1 MKIEK
6 KLEELEKKYEEIE
19 KLLIDE
25 NTYKNSD
32 FLNSLLKEKNLI
44 EESVTLYR
52 ELKKIRKEIEDT
64 EKLINEKELKELV
77 KEELDKL
84 YEKEKEITDKI
95 ILSLVQKDERDEK
108 DVIMEIRAAA
118 GGEEAALFASD
129 LFRMYSYYAEKKK
142 WKVEIIDSHPTDI
155 GGYKEII
162 FSIKGKGAYGELKY
176 ESGVHRVQ
184 RVPVTEASGRI
195 HTSTVTVAVLSEIE
209 EVDIDINPDDL
220 KIDVFRASGH
230 GGQCVQKTESAVRI
244 THIPTGFIVTCQDE
258 RSQLKNKEKALRVL
272 RARLYDYYQ
281 REKQKEVGEERKKQI
296 GWGERSE
303 KIRTYNYPQNR
314 VTDHRI
320 GLSLYNLSEILEGN
334 LDELINALKEEDK
347 KRKIESFEL

>member
-1 MKIEK
+1 MEE
-6 KLEELEKKYEEIE
+6 KLEDLEKKYDEIE
-19 KLLIDE
+19 EHLTNE
-25 NTYKNSD
+25 NTYKDSNL
-32 FLNSLLKEKNLI
+32 LNSLLKEKSLI
-44 EESVTLYR
+44 EESVLLYR
-52 ELKKIRKEIEDT
+52 ELKKVKKEIEDT
-64 EKLINEKELKELV
+64 KKLINEPDMEEIA
-77 KEELDKL
+77 KEELTKL
-84 YEKEKEITDKI
+84 QNTEKELMDKI
-95 ILSLVQKDERDEK
+95 IASLIEKDERDER
-108 DVIMEIRAAA
+108 DIIMEIRAAA
-118 GGEEAALFASD
+118 GGEEAALFAAD
-129 LFRMYSYYAEKKK
+129 LFRMYSYYAEKRK

-162 FSIKGKGAYGELKY
+162 FSIKGKNVFGDLKY

-195 HTSTVTVAVLSEIE
+195 HTSTVTVAVLPEVE

-220 KIDVFRASGH
+220 RIDVFRASGH

-244 THIPTGFIVTCQDE
+244 THIPTGFVATCQDE

-272 RARLYDYYQ
+272 RARLYDYYETQ
-281 REKQKEVGEERKKQI
+281 KEKEVGEERKKQI

-303 KIRTYNYPQNR
+303 KIRTYNFPQNR

-320 GLSLYNLSEILEGN
+320 GLSLYNLAEILEGN

-347 KRKIESFEL
+347 KRKIENLEL

>member
-1 MKIEK
+1 MKIEE
-6 KLEELEKKYEEIE
+6 KLEELEKKYDEIE
-19 KLLIDE
+19 EHLANE
-25 NTYKNSD
+25 NTYKDSNL
-32 FLNSLLKEKNLI
+32 LNSLLKEKSLI
-44 EESVTLYR
+44 EESVLLYR
-52 ELKKIRKEIEDT
+52 ELKKVEKEIEDT
-64 EKLINEKELKELV
+64 KKLINEPDMEEIA
-77 KEELDKL
+77 KEELTKL
-84 YEKEKEITDKI
+84 QNTEKELMDKI
-95 ILSLVQKDERDEK
+95 IASLIEKDERDER
-108 DVIMEIRAAA
+108 DIIMEIRAAA
-118 GGEEAALFASD
+118 GGEEAALFAAD
-129 LFRMYSYYAEKKK
+129 LFRMYSYYSEKRK

-162 FSIKGKGAYGELKY
+162 FSIKGKNVFGDLKY

-195 HTSTVTVAVLSEIE
+195 HTSTVTVAVLPEVE

-220 KIDVFRASGH
+220 RIDVFRASGH

-244 THIPTGFIVTCQDE
+244 THIPTGFVATCQDE

-272 RARLYDYYQ
+272 RARLYDYYETQ
-281 REKQKEVGEERKKQI
+281 KEKEVGEERKKQI

-303 KIRTYNYPQNR
+303 KIRTYNFPQNR

-320 GLSLYNLSEILEGN
+320 GLSLYNLAEILEGN

-347 KRKIESFEL
+347 KRKIENLEL

>member
-1 MKIEK
+1 MEK

-64 EKLINEKELKELV
+64 EKLINEKEIKELV

-95 ILSLVQKDERDEK
+95 ILSLVQKDEREEK

-244 THIPTGFIVTCQDE
+244 THIPTGFTVTCQDE

-347 KRKIESFEL
+347 KRKIESLKL

>member
-1 MKIEK
+1 MNIEK

-19 KLLIDE
+19 KALFDE
-25 NTYKNSD
+25 NVYKNSEL
-32 FLNSLLKEKNLI
+32 LNKYLKEKSEI
-44 EESVTLYR
+44 EESVNLYR
-52 ELKKIRKEIEDT
+52 ELKKIRKNIEET
-64 EKLINEKELKELV
+64 EKLLSNDELKDLAE
-77 KEELDKL
+77 EELEDLKR
-84 YEKEKEITDKI
+84 KEDEILNKI
-95 ILSLVQKDERDEK
+95 VLSLLPKDERDEK

-118 GGEEAALFASD
+118 GGEEAALFAGD
-129 LFRMYSYYAEKKK
+129 LFRMYSYYAEKRG
-142 WKVEIIDSHPTDI
+142 WKVEIIDSHPTDL

-162 FSIKGKGAYGELKY
+162 FSIRGKGAYGDLKF

-184 RVPVTEASGRI
+184 RVPITEASGRI
-195 HTSTVTVAVLSEIE
+195 HTSTVTVAVLSETEEIE
-209 EVDIDINPDDL
+209 VEINPEDL

-244 THIPTGFIVTCQDE
+244 THIPTGFVVTCQDE

-281 REKQKEVGEERKKQI
+281 KKKMEEVGEERKRQI

-320 GLSLYNLSEILEGN
+320 GLSLYNLPEIMEGN
-334 LDELINALKEEDK
+334 LDELVHALKEEDK
-347 KRKIESFEL
+347 KRKIESLKI

>member
-6 KLEELEKKYEEIE
+6 KLEELEKKYEDIE
-19 KLLIDE
+19 KLLTDE
-25 NTYKNSD
+25 STYKNSD
-32 FLNSLLKEKNLI
+32 TLNSLLKEKSLI
-44 EESVTLYR
+44 EESVLLYR
-52 ELKKIRKEIEDT
+52 ELKKIRKEIEDVNKLLDEPDMEELAKEEL
-64 EKLINEKELKELV
+64 EKLKDKEKELL
-77 KEELDKL
+77 
-84 YEKEKEITDKI
+84 DKI
-95 ILSLVQKDERDEK
+95 IVSLVQKDERDEK

-118 GGEEAALFASD
+118 GGEEAALFAAD
-129 LFRMYSYYAEKKK
+129 LFRMYSYFAEKKK
-142 WKVEIIDSHPTDI
+142 WKIEVIDSHPTDI

-162 FSIKGKGAYGELKY
+162 FSIKGKGAFGELKY

-195 HTSTVTVAVLSEIE
+195 HTSTVTVAVLSEIG

-220 KIDVFRASGH
+220 RIDVYRASGH

-244 THIPTGFIVTCQDE
+244 THIPTGFVVTCQDE

-281 REKQKEVGEERKKQI
+281 TQKEEEIGKERKKQI

-320 GLSLYNLSEILEGN
+320 GLSLYNLSNILEGN
-334 LDELINALKEEDK
+334 LDELIDALKEEDK
-347 KRKIESFEL
+347 KRKIENLEL

>member
-32 FLNSLLKEKNLI
+32 MLNSLLKEKGLI
-44 EESVTLYR
+44 EESVLLYR
-52 ELKKIRKEIEDT
+52 ELKKIKKEIEET
-64 EKLINEKELKELV
+64 EKLINDPEMEELA
-77 KEELDKL
+77 KEELEKL
-84 YEKEKEITDKI
+84 KNKEKEILEKI
-95 ILSLVQKDERDEK
+95 IVSLVQKDERDER

-118 GGEEAALFASD
+118 GGEEAALFAAD

-142 WKVEIIDSHPTDI
+142 WKVEVIDSHPTDI

-162 FSIKGKGAYGELKY
+162 FSIKGKGAFGELKY

-184 RVPVTEASGRI
+184 RVPVTESSGRI

-220 KIDVFRASGH
+220 RIDVYRASGH

-244 THIPTGFIVTCQDE
+244 THIPTGFVVTCQDE

-281 REKQKEVGEERKKQI
+281 TQKEQEIGEERKKQI

-320 GLSLYNLSEILEGN
+320 GLSLYNLSDILEGN
-334 LDELINALKEEDK
+334 IDELINALKEEDK
-347 KRKIESFEL
+347 KRKIESLEL

>member
-32 FLNSLLKEKNLI
+32 FLNSLLKEKSLI
-44 EESVTLYR
+44 EESVALYR
-52 ELKKIRKEIEDT
+52 ELKKIKKEIEDT

-77 KEELDKL
+77 KEELEKL

-303 KIRTYNYPQNR
+303 KIRTYNFPQNR

-347 KRKIESFEL
+347 KRKIENLEL

>member
-1 MKIEK
+1 MKIEE
-6 KLEELEKKYEEIE
+6 KLEELEKKYDEIE
-19 KLLIDE
+19 EHLANE
-25 NTYKNSD
+25 NTYKDSNL
-32 FLNSLLKEKNLI
+32 LNSLLKEKSLI
-44 EESVTLYR
+44 EESVLLYR
-52 ELKKIRKEIEDT
+52 ELKKVEKEIEDT
-64 EKLINEKELKELV
+64 KKLINEPDMEEIA
-77 KEELDKL
+77 KEELTKL
-84 YEKEKEITDKI
+84 QNTEKELMDKI
-95 ILSLVQKDERDEK
+95 IASLIEKDERDER
-108 DVIMEIRAAA
+108 DIIMEIRAAA
-118 GGEEAALFASD
+118 GGEEAALFAAD
-129 LFRMYSYYAEKKK
+129 LFRMYSYYAEKRK

-162 FSIKGKGAYGELKY
+162 FSIKGKNVFGDLKY

-195 HTSTVTVAVLSEIE
+195 HTSTVTVAVLPEVE

-220 KIDVFRASGH
+220 RIDVFRASGH

-244 THIPTGFIVTCQDE
+244 THIPTGFVATCQDE

-272 RARLYDYYQ
+272 RARLYDYYETQ
-281 REKQKEVGEERKKQI
+281 KEKEVGEERKKQI

-303 KIRTYNYPQNR
+303 KIRTYNFPQNR

-320 GLSLYNLSEILEGN
+320 GLSLYNLAEILEGN

-347 KRKIESFEL
+347 KRKIENLEL

>member
-25 NTYKNSD
+25 NSYKNSD

-52 ELKKIRKEIEDT
+52 ELKKVRKEIEDT

-129 LFRMYSYYAEKKK
+129 LFRMYSYYAEKKR

-162 FSIKGKGAYGELKY
+162 FSIKGKGAYKELKY

-209 EVDIDINPDDL
+209 EVDIDINPNDL

-347 KRKIESFEL
+347 KRKIESLEL

>member
-1 MKIEK
+1 MKIEE
-6 KLEELEKKYEEIE
+6 KLEDLEKKYDEIE
-19 KLLIDE
+19 EHLANE
-25 NTYKNSD
+25 NTYKDSNL
-32 FLNSLLKEKNLI
+32 LNSLLKEKSLI
-44 EESVTLYR
+44 EESVLLYR
-52 ELKKIRKEIEDT
+52 ELKKVKKEIEDT
-64 EKLINEKELKELV
+64 KKLINESDMEEIA
-77 KEELDKL
+77 KEELTKL
-84 YEKEKEITDKI
+84 QNIEKDLMDKI
-95 ILSLVQKDERDEK
+95 IASLIEKDERDER
-108 DVIMEIRAAA
+108 DIIMEIRAAA
-118 GGEEAALFASD
+118 GGEEAALFAAD
-129 LFRMYSYYAEKKK
+129 LFRMYSYYAEKRK

-162 FSIKGKGAYGELKY
+162 FSIKGKNVFGDLKY

-195 HTSTVTVAVLSEIE
+195 HTSTVTVAVLPEVE

-220 KIDVFRASGH
+220 RIDVFRASGH

-244 THIPTGFIVTCQDE
+244 THIPTGFVATCQDE

-272 RARLYDYYQ
+272 RARLYDYYETQ
-281 REKQKEVGEERKKQI
+281 KEKEVGEERKKQI

-303 KIRTYNYPQNR
+303 KIRTYNFPQNR

-320 GLSLYNLSEILEGN
+320 GLSLYNLAEILEGN

-347 KRKIESFEL
+347 KRKIENLEL

>member
-32 FLNSLLKEKNLI
+32 MLNSLLKEKGLI
-44 EESVTLYR
+44 EESVLLYR
-52 ELKKIRKEIEDT
+52 ELKKIKKEIEET
-64 EKLINEKELKELV
+64 EKLINDPEMEELA
-77 KEELDKL
+77 KEELEKL
-84 YEKEKEITDKI
+84 KNKEKEILNKI
-95 ILSLVQKDERDEK
+95 IVSLVQKDERDER

-118 GGEEAALFASD
+118 GGEEAALFAAD

-142 WKVEIIDSHPTDI
+142 WKVEVIDSHPTDI

-162 FSIKGKGAYGELKY
+162 FSIKGKGAFGELKY

-184 RVPVTEASGRI
+184 RVPVTESSGRI

-220 KIDVFRASGH
+220 RIDVYRASGH

-244 THIPTGFIVTCQDE
+244 THIPTGFVVTCQDE

-281 REKQKEVGEERKKQI
+281 TQKEQEIGEERKKQI

-320 GLSLYNLSEILEGN
+320 GLSLYNLSDILEGN
-334 LDELINALKEEDK
+334 IDELINALKEEDK
-347 KRKIESFEL
+347 KRKIESLEL

>member
-25 NTYKNSD
+25 NSYKNSD

-95 ILSLVQKDERDEK
+95 IFSLVQKDERDEK

-142 WKVEIIDSHPTDI
+142 WKVEIINSHPTDI

-209 EVDIDINPDDL
+209 EVDIDINPNDL

-347 KRKIESFEL
+347 KRKIESLEL

>member
-1 MKIEK
+1 MKIEE
-6 KLEELEKKYEEIE
+6 KLEDLEKKYDEIE
-19 KLLIDE
+19 EHLANE
-25 NTYKNSD
+25 NTYKDSNL
-32 FLNSLLKEKNLI
+32 LNSLLKEKSII
-44 EESVTLYR
+44 EESVLLYR
-52 ELKKIRKEIEDT
+52 ELKKVKKEIEDT
-64 EKLINEKELKELV
+64 KKLLNESDMEEIA
-77 KEELDKL
+77 KEELTKL
-84 YEKEKEITDKI
+84 QNTEKDLMDKI
-95 ILSLVQKDERDEK
+95 IASLIEKDERDER
-108 DVIMEIRAAA
+108 DIIMEIRAAA
-118 GGEEAALFASD
+118 GGEEAALFAAD
-129 LFRMYSYYAEKKK
+129 LFRMYSYYAEKRK

-162 FSIKGKGAYGELKY
+162 FSIKGKNVFGDLKY

-195 HTSTVTVAVLSEIE
+195 HTSTVTVAVLPEVE

-220 KIDVFRASGH
+220 RIDVFRASGH

-244 THIPTGFIVTCQDE
+244 THIPTGFVATCQDE

-272 RARLYDYYQ
+272 RARLYDYYETQ
-281 REKQKEVGEERKKQI
+281 KEKEVGEERKKQI

-303 KIRTYNYPQNR
+303 KIRTYNFPQNR

-320 GLSLYNLSEILEGN
+320 GLSLYNLAEILEGN

-347 KRKIESFEL
+347 KRKIENLEL

>member
-19 KLLIDE
+19 KHLIDE

-32 FLNSLLKEKNLI
+32 MLNSLLKEKGLI
-44 EESVTLYR
+44 EESVLLYR
-52 ELKKIRKEIEDT
+52 ELKKIKKEIEET
-64 EKLINEKELKELV
+64 EKLINDPEMEELA
-77 KEELDKL
+77 KEELEKL
-84 YEKEKEITDKI
+84 KNKEKEILDKI
-95 ILSLVQKDERDEK
+95 IVSLVQKDERDER

-118 GGEEAALFASD
+118 GGEEAALFAAD

-142 WKVEIIDSHPTDI
+142 WKVEVIDSHPTDI

-162 FSIKGKGAYGELKY
+162 FSIKGKGAFGELKY

-184 RVPVTEASGRI
+184 RVPVTESSGRI

-220 KIDVFRASGH
+220 RIDVYRASGH

-244 THIPTGFIVTCQDE
+244 THIPTGFVVTCQDE

-281 REKQKEVGEERKKQI
+281 TQKEQEIGEERKKQI

-320 GLSLYNLSEILEGN
+320 GLSLYNLSDILEGN
-334 LDELINALKEEDK
+334 IDELINALKEEDK
-347 KRKIESFEL
+347 KRKIESLEL

>member
-1 MKIEK
+1 MKIEE
-6 KLEELEKKYEEIE
+6 KLEDLEKKYDEIE
-19 KLLIDE
+19 EHLANE
-25 NTYKNSD
+25 NTYKDSNL
-32 FLNSLLKEKNLI
+32 LNSLLKEKSLI
-44 EESVTLYR
+44 EESVLLYR
-52 ELKKIRKEIEDT
+52 ELKKVKKEIEDT
-64 EKLINEKELKELV
+64 KKLINEPDMEEIA
-77 KEELDKL
+77 KEELTKL
-84 YEKEKEITDKI
+84 QNTEKELMDKI
-95 ILSLVQKDERDEK
+95 IASLIEKDERDER
-108 DVIMEIRAAA
+108 DIIMEIRAAA
-118 GGEEAALFASD
+118 GGEEAALFAAD
-129 LFRMYSYYAEKKK
+129 LFRMYSYYSEKRK

-162 FSIKGKGAYGELKY
+162 FSIKGKNVFGDLKY

-195 HTSTVTVAVLSEIE
+195 HTSTVTVAVLPEVE

-220 KIDVFRASGH
+220 RIDVFRASGH

-244 THIPTGFIVTCQDE
+244 THIPTGFVATCQDE

-272 RARLYDYYQ
+272 RARLYDYYETQ
-281 REKQKEVGEERKKQI
+281 KEKEVGEERKKQI

-303 KIRTYNYPQNR
+303 KIRTYNFPQNR

-320 GLSLYNLSEILEGN
+320 GLSLYNLAEILEGN

-347 KRKIESFEL
+347 KRKIENLEL

>member
-1 MKIEK
+1 MKIEE
-6 KLEELEKKYEEIE
+6 KLEDLEKKYDEIE
-19 KLLIDE
+19 EHLANE
-25 NTYKNSD
+25 NTYKDSNL
-32 FLNSLLKEKNLI
+32 LNSLLKEKSLI
-44 EESVTLYR
+44 EESVLLYR
-52 ELKKIRKEIEDT
+52 ELKKVEKEIEDT
-64 EKLINEKELKELV
+64 KKLINEPDMEEIA
-77 KEELDKL
+77 KEELTKL
-84 YEKEKEITDKI
+84 QNTEKELMDKI
-95 ILSLVQKDERDEK
+95 IASLIEKDERDER
-108 DVIMEIRAAA
+108 DIIMEIRAAA
-118 GGEEAALFASD
+118 GGEEAALFAAD
-129 LFRMYSYYAEKKK
+129 LFRMYSYYSEKRK

-162 FSIKGKGAYGELKY
+162 FSIKGKNVFGDLKY

-195 HTSTVTVAVLSEIE
+195 HTSTVTVAVLPEVE

-220 KIDVFRASGH
+220 RIDVFRASGH

-244 THIPTGFIVTCQDE
+244 THIPTGFVATCQDE

-272 RARLYDYYQ
+272 RARLYDYYETQ
-281 REKQKEVGEERKKQI
+281 KEKEVGEERKKQI

-303 KIRTYNYPQNR
+303 KIRTYNFPQNR

-320 GLSLYNLSEILEGN
+320 GLSLYNLAEILEGN

-347 KRKIESFEL
+347 KRKIENLEL

>member
-32 FLNSLLKEKNLI
+32 MLNSLLKEKGLI
-44 EESVTLYR
+44 EESVLLYR
-52 ELKKIRKEIEDT
+52 ELKKIKKEIEET
-64 EKLINEKELKELV
+64 EKLINDPEMEELA
-77 KEELDKL
+77 KEELEKL
-84 YEKEKEITDKI
+84 KNKEKEILDKI
-95 ILSLVQKDERDEK
+95 IVSLVQKDERDER

-118 GGEEAALFASD
+118 GGEEAALFAAD

-142 WKVEIIDSHPTDI
+142 WKVEVIDSHPTDI

-162 FSIKGKGAYGELKY
+162 FSIKGKGAFGELKY

-184 RVPVTEASGRI
+184 RVPVTESSGRI

-220 KIDVFRASGH
+220 RIDVYRASGH

-244 THIPTGFIVTCQDE
+244 THIPTGFVVTCQDE

-281 REKQKEVGEERKKQI
+281 TQKEQEIGEERKKQI

-320 GLSLYNLSEILEGN
+320 GLSLYNLSDILEGN
-334 LDELINALKEEDK
+334 IDELINALKEEDK
-347 KRKIESFEL
+347 KRKIESLEL

>member
-19 KLLIDE
+19 KHLIDE

-32 FLNSLLKEKNLI
+32 MLNSLLKEKGLI
-44 EESVTLYR
+44 EESVLLYR
-52 ELKKIRKEIEDT
+52 ELKKIKKEIEET
-64 EKLINEKELKELV
+64 EKLINDPEMEELA
-77 KEELDKL
+77 KEELEKL
-84 YEKEKEITDKI
+84 KNKEKEILDKI
-95 ILSLVQKDERDEK
+95 IVSLVQKDERDER

-118 GGEEAALFASD
+118 GGEEAALFAAD

-142 WKVEIIDSHPTDI
+142 WKVEVIDSHPTDI

-162 FSIKGKGAYGELKY
+162 FSIKGKGAFGELKY

-184 RVPVTEASGRI
+184 RVPVTESSGRI

-220 KIDVFRASGH
+220 RIDVYRASGH

-244 THIPTGFIVTCQDE
+244 THIPTGFVVTCQDE

-281 REKQKEVGEERKKQI
+281 TQKEQEIGEERKKQI

-303 KIRTYNYPQNR
+303 KIRTYNYTQNR

-320 GLSLYNLSEILEGN
+320 GLSLYNLSDILEGN
-334 LDELINALKEEDK
+334 IDELINALKEEDK
-347 KRKIESFEL
+347 KRKIESLEL

>member
-32 FLNSLLKEKNLI
+32 MLNSLLKEKGLI
-44 EESVTLYR
+44 EESVLLYR
-52 ELKKIRKEIEDT
+52 ELKKIKKEIEET
-64 EKLINEKELKELV
+64 EKLINDPEMEELA
-77 KEELDKL
+77 KEELEKL
-84 YEKEKEITDKI
+84 KNKEKETLDKI
-95 ILSLVQKDERDEK
+95 IVSLVQKDERDER

-118 GGEEAALFASD
+118 GGEEAALFAAD

-142 WKVEIIDSHPTDI
+142 WKVEVIDSHPTDI

-162 FSIKGKGAYGELKY
+162 FSIKGKGAFGELKY

-184 RVPVTEASGRI
+184 RVPVTESSGRI

-220 KIDVFRASGH
+220 RIDVYRASGH

-244 THIPTGFIVTCQDE
+244 THIPTGFVVTCQDE

-281 REKQKEVGEERKKQI
+281 TQKEQEIGEERKKQI

-320 GLSLYNLSEILEGN
+320 GLSLYNLSDILEGN
-334 LDELINALKEEDK
+334 IDELINALKEEDK
-347 KRKIESFEL
+347 KRKIESLEL

>member
-1 MKIEK
+1 MEE
-6 KLEELEKKYEEIE
+6 KLEELEKKYDEIE
-19 KLLIDE
+19 EHLANE
-25 NTYKNSD
+25 NTYKDSNL
-32 FLNSLLKEKNLI
+32 LNSLLKEKSLI
-44 EESVTLYR
+44 EESVLLYR
-52 ELKKIRKEIEDT
+52 ELKKVEKEIEDT
-64 EKLINEKELKELV
+64 KKLINEPDMEEIA
-77 KEELDKL
+77 KEELTKL
-84 YEKEKEITDKI
+84 QNTEKELMDKI
-95 ILSLVQKDERDEK
+95 IASLIEKDERDER
-108 DVIMEIRAAA
+108 DIIMEIRAAA
-118 GGEEAALFASD
+118 GGEEAALFAAD
-129 LFRMYSYYAEKKK
+129 LFRMYSYYAEKRK

-162 FSIKGKGAYGELKY
+162 FSIKGKNVFGDLKY

-195 HTSTVTVAVLSEIE
+195 HTSTVTVAVLPEVE

-220 KIDVFRASGH
+220 RIDVFRASGH

-244 THIPTGFIVTCQDE
+244 THIPTGFVATCQDE

-272 RARLYDYYQ
+272 RARLYDYYETQ
-281 REKQKEVGEERKKQI
+281 KEKEVGEERKKQI

-303 KIRTYNYPQNR
+303 KIRTYNFPQNR

-320 GLSLYNLSEILEGN
+320 GLSLYNLAEILEGN

-347 KRKIESFEL
+347 KRKIENLEL

>member
-19 KLLIDE
+19 KHLIDE

-32 FLNSLLKEKNLI
+32 MLNSLLKEKGLI
-44 EESVTLYR
+44 EESVLLYR
-52 ELKKIRKEIEDT
+52 ELKKIKKEIEET
-64 EKLINEKELKELV
+64 EKLINDPEMEELA
-77 KEELDKL
+77 KEELEKL
-84 YEKEKEITDKI
+84 KNKEKEILEKI
-95 ILSLVQKDERDEK
+95 IVSLVQKDERDER

-118 GGEEAALFASD
+118 GGEEAALFAAD

-142 WKVEIIDSHPTDI
+142 WKVEVIDSHPTDI

-162 FSIKGKGAYGELKY
+162 FSIKGKGAFGELKY

-184 RVPVTEASGRI
+184 RVPVTESSGRI

-220 KIDVFRASGH
+220 RIDVYRASGH

-244 THIPTGFIVTCQDE
+244 THIPTGFVVTCQDE

-281 REKQKEVGEERKKQI
+281 TQKEQEIGEERKKQI

-320 GLSLYNLSEILEGN
+320 GLSLYNLSDILEGN
-334 LDELINALKEEDK
+334 IDELINALKEEDK
-347 KRKIESFEL
+347 KRKIESLEL

>member
-1 MKIEK
+1 MKIEE
-6 KLEELEKKYEEIE
+6 KLEDLEKKYDEIE
-19 KLLIDE
+19 EHLANE
-25 NTYKNSD
+25 NTYKDSNL
-32 FLNSLLKEKNLI
+32 LNSLLKEKSLI
-44 EESVTLYR
+44 EESVLLYR
-52 ELKKIRKEIEDT
+52 ELKKVEKEIEDT
-64 EKLINEKELKELV
+64 KKLINEPDMEEIA
-77 KEELDKL
+77 KEELTKL
-84 YEKEKEITDKI
+84 QNTEKELMDKI
-95 ILSLVQKDERDEK
+95 IASLIEKDERDER
-108 DVIMEIRAAA
+108 DIIMEIRAAA
-118 GGEEAALFASD
+118 GGEEAALFAAD
-129 LFRMYSYYAEKKK
+129 LFRMYSYYAEKRK

-162 FSIKGKGAYGELKY
+162 FSIKGKNVFGDLKY

-195 HTSTVTVAVLSEIE
+195 HTSTVTVAVLPEVE

-220 KIDVFRASGH
+220 RIDVFRASGH

-244 THIPTGFIVTCQDE
+244 THIPTGFVATCQDE

-272 RARLYDYYQ
+272 RARLYDYYETQ
-281 REKQKEVGEERKKQI
+281 KEKEVGEERKKQI

-303 KIRTYNYPQNR
+303 KIRTYNFPQNR

-320 GLSLYNLSEILEGN
+320 GLSLYNLAEILEGN

-347 KRKIESFEL
+347 KRKIENLEL